1 MNQVGSEVMNI
12 KVLFFGACREA
23 INESEISLALHP
35 SANVSAAFE
44 TLCQQYPPLA
54 SFGNSL
60 LFAVNEE
67 HSRKEDPVKE
77 GDTLA
82 IFPPVSGG

>member
-12 KVLFFGACREA
+12 QVLFFGACREA
-23 INESEISLALHP
+23 INRSEISLALP
-35 SANVSAAFE
+35 ASVNVSAAFE
-44 TLCQQYPPLA
+44 ALCQQYPPLEA
-54 SFGNSL
+54 FGNSL

-67 HSRKEDPVKE
+67 HSRREDPLKE